1 MRAITNFLCYG
12 RFSGITEE
20 DMKDVTTT
28 ILDVQATLLTMFSD
42 KTILVGHS
50 LESDFK
56 ALRLLHDTVVD
67 TSVMFPHKNGY
78 PQKRALKNLCSEY
91 LRKIIQNDSEFSLSK
106 KRERRLKGEND
117 KIYDKIISNNNFYCS
132 WWS

>member
-1 MRAITNFLCYG
+1 MITNFLCYD

-20 DMKDVTTT
+20 DMKNVTTT

-91 LRKIIQNDSEFSLSK
+91 LRKIIQNDSRCNLLYL
-106 KRERRLKGEND
+106 KRERGVEKREN
-117 KIYDKIISNNNFYCS
+117 IIRSNNNNNLYFS
-132 WWS
+132 WWP

>member
-1 MRAITNFLCYG
+1 MDQTRTIVRVFPLFSRNVEQFSMITTRY

-20 DMKDVTTT
+20 SMKDVTTT
-28 ILDVQATLLTMFSD
+28 LLDVQATLLTMFSE

-91 LRKIIQNDSEFSLSK
+91 LRKIIQND
-106 KRERRLKGEND
+106 GE
-117 KIYDKIISNNNFYCS
+117 
-132 WWS
+132 

>member
-1 MRAITNFLCYG
+1 
-12 RFSGITEE
+12 
-20 DMKDVTTT
+20 MKDVTTT

-56 ALRLLHDTVVD
+56 ALKLLHDTVVD

-91 LRKIIQNDSEFSLSK
+91 LKKIIQNDSEFNSLNVERTEK
-106 KRERRLKGEND
+106 KKKEN
-117 KIYDKIISNNNFYCS
+117 KYRAHHLIIIFLFQSMVMIVTRTLLLVWNWLS
-132 WWS
+132 GK

>member
-1 MRAITNFLCYG
+1 
-12 RFSGITEE
+12 
-20 DMKDVTTT
+20 VTTN

-56 ALRLLHDTVVD
+56 ALKLLHDTVVD
-67 TSVMFPHKNGY
+67 TSVMFPHRNGY

-91 LRKIIQNDSEFSLSK
+91 LRKIIQNDGEFIIFLYEKGRTLSVYK
-106 KRERRLKGEND
+106 
-117 KIYDKIISNNNFYCS
+117 
-132 WWS
+132 

>member
-1 MRAITNFLCYG
+1 
-12 RFSGITEE
+12 
-20 DMKDVTTT
+20 MKDVTTT
-28 ILDVQATLLTMFSD
+28 ILDVQATLLTMFSE

-91 LRKIIQNDSEFSLSK
+91 LRKIIQNDGEFNNCNIYVVT
-106 KRERRLKGEND
+106 RLLNT
-117 KIYDKIISNNNFYCS
+117 SFYKMS
-132 WWS
+132 RLNVYW

>member
-1 MRAITNFLCYG
+1 MLTSMRSDR
-12 RFSGITEE
+12 RFSGITEQ
-20 DMKDVTTT
+20 DMIGVTTT
-28 ILDVQATLLTMFSD
+28 LLDVQATLLAMFSE

-67 TSVMFPHKNGY
+67 TSVMFPHRNGY

-91 LRKIIQNDSEFSLSK
+91 LRKIIQNDGEYYLHPHPHILSHHPLSLS
-106 KRERRLKGEND
+106 N
-117 KIYDKIISNNNFYCS
+117 
-132 WWS
+132 

>member
-1 MRAITNFLCYG
+1 MCVCARARDIYIYLFIFVFFLAQITILLC

-20 DMKDVTTT
+20 NMKNVTTT
-28 ILDVQATLLTMFSD
+28 LLDVQATLLTMFSE

-56 ALRLLHDTVVD
+56 ALRLLHGTVVD

-91 LRKIIQNDSEFSLSK
+91 LRKLIQND
-106 KRERRLKGEND
+106 G
-117 KIYDKIISNNNFYCS
+117 
-132 WWS
+132 

>member
-1 MRAITNFLCYG
+1 
-12 RFSGITEE
+12 
-20 DMKDVTTT
+20 MKDVTTN

-91 LRKIIQNDSEFSLSK
+91 LRKLIQNDGEFNFSI
-106 KRERRLKGEND
+106 RRSACVRDINNSNL
-117 KIYDKIISNNNFYCS
+117 IIIKIICNNLYCS

>member
-1 MRAITNFLCYG
+1 MYIIFCN

-28 ILDVQATLLTMFSD
+28 MLDVQATLLTMFSN

-56 ALRLLHDTVVD
+56 ALKLLHDTVVD

-91 LRKIIQNDSEFSLSK
+91 LRKIIQNDGELDFSKL
-106 KRERRLKGEND
+106 RN
-117 KIYDKIISNNNFYCS
+117 YVV
-132 WWS
+132 

>member
-1 MRAITNFLCYG
+1 
-12 RFSGITEE
+12 
-20 DMKDVTTT
+20 MKNVTTT

-91 LRKIIQNDSEFSLSK
+91 LRKLIQNDSRCNFLCL
-106 KRERRLKGEND
+106 KRRR
-117 KIYDKIISNNNFYCS
+117 IFIIRSNNLYFS

>member
-1 MRAITNFLCYG
+1 MYTIVIFCTN

-28 ILDVQATLLTMFSD
+28 ILDVQATILTMFSD

-91 LRKIIQNDSEFSLSK
+91 LRKLIQNDGELNFSYKKGQKK
-106 KRERRLKGEND
+106 KRLRPEFIVLSYLKMLTLLCD
-117 KIYDKIISNNNFYCS
+117 
-132 WWS
+132 

>member
-1 MRAITNFLCYG
+1 MYVASNFLCYR

-20 DMKDVTTT
+20 EMKHVTTT

-67 TSVMFPHKNGY
+67 TSIIFPHKNGY

-91 LRKIIQNDSEFSLSK
+91 LRKLIQNDSEFNLSYLK
-106 KRERRLKGEND
+106 KKKERERGGGCFYKGREY
-117 KIYDKIISNNNFYCS
+117 K
-132 WWS
+132 

>member
-1 MRAITNFLCYG
+1 MYTIVIFCTN

-28 ILDVQATLLTMFSD
+28 ILDVQATILTMFSD

-67 TSVMFPHKNGY
+67 TSVMFPHRNGY

-91 LRKIIQNDSEFSLSK
+91 LRKLIQNDGELNFSYKKSK
-106 KRERRLKGEND
+106 RREEIKTSIHSL
-117 KIYDKIISNNNFYCS
+117 FLF
-132 WWS
+132 

>member
-1 MRAITNFLCYG
+1 MNNNLLHCN

-20 DMKDVTTT
+20 DMKNVTTT
-28 ILDVQATLLTMFSD
+28 LLEVQATLLTMFSD

-56 ALRLLHDTVVD
+56 ALRLLHDTVID
-67 TSVMFPHKNGY
+67 TSVMFPHKYGY

-91 LRKIIQNDSEFSLSK
+91 LRKIIQNDGKLNLFFNK
-106 KRERRLKGEND
+106 NGTRIKH
-117 KIYDKIISNNNFYCS
+117 
-132 WWS
+132 

>member
-1 MRAITNFLCYG
+1 
-12 RFSGITEE
+12 
-20 DMKDVTTT
+20 
-28 ILDVQATLLTMFSD
+28 MFSE

-91 LRKIIQNDSEFSLSK
+91 LRKIIQNDGQ
-106 KRERRLKGEND
+106 LKT
-117 KIYDKIISNNNFYCS
+117 IQSSFFFIQLIIFILFYLIN
-132 WWS
+132 

>member
-1 MRAITNFLCYG
+1 MYMIVIFCTN

-28 ILDVQATLLTMFSD
+28 ILDVQATILTMFSD

-67 TSVMFPHKNGY
+67 TSVIFPHKNGY
-78 PQKRALKNLCSEY
+78 PQKRALKTLCSEY
-91 LRKIIQNDSEFSLSK
+91 LGKDLQRDGELFLCK
-106 KRERRLKGEND
+106 KGKRRD
-117 KIYDKIISNNNFYCS
+117 
-132 WWS
+132 

>member
-1 MRAITNFLCYG
+1 MTTNFLCYG

-20 DMKDVTTT
+20 DMKNVTTT

-91 LRKIIQNDSEFSLSK
+91 LRKLIQNDSRCNLLY
-106 KRERRLKGEND
+106 LKG
-117 KIYDKIISNNNFYCS
+117 KKSV
-132 WWS
+132 

>member
-1 MRAITNFLCYG
+1 MKYSNLLCIIFYN

-28 ILDVQATLLTMFSD
+28 MLDVQATLLTMFSSE
-42 KTILVGHS
+42 TILVGHS

-56 ALRLLHDTVVD
+56 ALKLLHDTVVD

-91 LRKIIQNDSEFSLSK
+91 LRKLIQNDGEFNFSWRK
-106 KRERRLKGEND
+106 KKLNL
-117 KIYDKIISNNNFYCS
+117 NNT
-132 WWS
+132 

>member
-1 MRAITNFLCYG
+1 
-12 RFSGITEE
+12 
-20 DMKDVTTT
+20 MKDVTTT
-28 ILDVQATLLTMFSD
+28 LLDVQATLLAMFSN

-67 TSVMFPHKNGY
+67 TSVMFPHRHGY

-91 LRKIIQNDSEFSLSK
+91 LRKIIQNDCKYFLRRILSNILIIECTYTCLFKLFSFSYL
-106 KRERRLKGEND
+106 
-117 KIYDKIISNNNFYCS
+117 
-132 WWS
+132 